1 MPLKKNRTACKNTYL
16 VACGGPQSVDGIG
29 ITACLAP
36 DRRARRARPQQ
47 ITTEKGGQ
55 AHKHRY
61 SNLSPMRKKT
71 TLTLSRTAS
80 TNTR

>member
-36 DRRARRARPQQ
+36 DRGARRARPQQ
-47 ITTEKGGQ
+47 ITTQKD
-55 AHKHRY
+55 Y
-61 SNLSPMRKKT
+61 SNLS
-71 TLTLSRTAS
+71 LTSSLTVS